1 MKANDGEFVNGRQ
14 RRSHHELF
22 TNALADINP
31 LSYRSGGKPPPRRSD
46 IGFIVKHLP
55 RAVDPET
62 ARHGKHNA
70 PTQGGWPRETPQSHA
85 TDDETSAC
93 VNDSYGRSDRG
104 IQKSVVAETDFALLL
119 PWHSLAGALPR
130 IERISKLG
138 D

>member
-1 MKANDGEFVNGRQ
+1 MSGWILVAGCWMFDGDDRDSVQHQESCIERAV
-14 RRSHHELF
+14 
-22 TNALADINP
+22 NP
-31 LSYRSGGKPPPRRSD
+31 LSSRSGGKPPPRRSD

-93 VNDSYGRSDRG
+93 TNGSYGR
-104 IQKSVVAETDFALLL
+104 V
-119 PWHSLAGALPR
+119 
-130 IERISKLG
+130 
-138 D
+138 

>member
-1 MKANDGEFVNGRQ
+1 MKRGGGDKGGLFMNCSPLHWLP
-14 RRSHHELF
+14 RSPV
-22 TNALADINP
+22 DP
-31 LSYRSGGKPPPRRSD
+31 LSDRSGGKPPPRRSD

-93 VNDSYGRSDRG
+93 VNDSYGRSDQG
-104 IQKSVVAETDFALLL
+104 FEKSVVAEADFALLNS
-119 PWHSLAGALPR
+119 WQSLAGTLPR
-130 IERISKLG
+130 TERMSKLI